1 MRHNEMATYNHNE
14 MATYNQ
20 IVIPYDIHSIAG
32 FFLHTKQA
40 LPTTCLN

>member
-20 IVIPYDIHSIAG
+20 IVIPHE
-32 FFLHTKQA
+32 HTFHCRIFPA
-40 LPTTCLN
+40 Y